1 MFEDGTR
8 GHILRGTATVIA
20 RRGVRACKVQDVL
33 DAGGVSRRTFYKHF
47 DSMEDALDG
56 LFEAAT
62 AVLPDT
68 IEVAAASASTPREQL
83 ERAVDAFLNL
93 QQLGG
98 RLVIELHAE
107 AIRPDSLLADRRESI
122 IARLIHSF
130 HDAVEAAS
138 GRPVDPL
145 VFRGLIYA
153 AEGLVL
159 HSHRDGMFTADDH
172 SRIRAVVVPMILRT
186 LGVGDDVD
194 LPLSPNGR

>member
-8 GHILRGTATVIA
+8 GQILRGTATVIA
-20 RRGVRACKVQDVL
+20 RQGVRACKVQDVL

-93 QQLGG
+93 QLQ
-98 RLVIELHAE
+98 RALHVLLHQPLAK
-107 AIRPDSLLADRRESI
+107 LLADPLILAPPLSI
-122 IARLIHSF
+122 IILH
-130 HDAVEAAS
+130 
-138 GRPVDPL
+138 
-145 VFRGLIYA
+145 
-153 AEGLVL
+153 LVL
-159 HSHRDGMFTADDH
+159 LCT
-172 SRIRAVVVPMILRT
+172 
-186 LGVGDDVD
+186 GV
-194 LPLSPNGR
+194 LAC